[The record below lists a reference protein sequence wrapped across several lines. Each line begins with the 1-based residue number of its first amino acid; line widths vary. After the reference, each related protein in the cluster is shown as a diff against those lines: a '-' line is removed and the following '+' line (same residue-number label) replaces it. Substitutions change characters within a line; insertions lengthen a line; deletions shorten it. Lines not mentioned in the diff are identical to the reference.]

1 VIDRL
6 GIFAKGGAEGVIVM
20 ATKSGYSVALKC
32 LDGSSRAT
40 GLVALTLLRK
50 AGAIPDISD
59 ELLGEVIAEITEP
72 VTGGIDSEGRTAVVG
87 QVNVGEDIARI
98 R

>member
-20 ATKSGYSVALKC
+20 STKAGYSVALKC

-87 QVNVGEDIARI
+87 HLNVGEDIARI